1 MTRGRNPEDQ
11 RRRRRRRFARTLLL
25 GTAAVGVPAVA
36 NALIARRNRRLENP
50 VWGRSRH
57 YSWKEGDVSFQ
68 QLGNGSPVVLLH
80 SLGPG
85 YDSEQWR
92 DTGTLIG
99 RSRRVYALDLLG
111 WGRSDKPPLQYDG
124 ELYIQLLRDFLDHVV
139 REPAT
144 IVGAGLGASYA
155 VQVAA
160 DAPEIVEALGLVS
173 PVGLDTPEDEPDLTD
188 ALTNR
193 VLRLPLVG
201 TTTLNLY
208 TSRTAIARHLRRE
221 VYATPDR
228 ADAARIEHHYRS
240 SHQPG
245 SHYALAALLS
255 GYLNH
260 GIESSVSRL
269 DLPIWLAWGRLAA
282 NPRVESADIWLN
294 RLGKADLD
302 VFDRVGQLPHLEA
315 PQVFAER
322 FISFLDRIPN
332 R

>member
-1 MTRGRNPEDQ
+1 MTEGRNPGDQ
-11 RRRRRRRFARTLLL
+11 RKRRRRRFARTLLL

-50 VWGRSRH
+50 VWGRSRR

-68 QLGNGSPVVLLH
+68 QLGSGSPVVLLH
-80 SLGPG
+80 SPGPG

-92 DTGTLIG
+92 GAGTLIG
-99 RSRRVYALDLLG
+99 RRQRVYAFDLLG
-111 WGRSDKPPLQYDG
+111 WGRSEKPPLRYDG
-124 ELYIQLLRDFLDHVV
+124 ELYIQLLRDFLEHVV

-144 IVGAGLGASYA
+144 IVAAGLGASYA

-201 TTTLNLY
+201 TTTLNLC

-221 VYATPDR
+221 VYAIPDR
-228 ADAARIEHHYRS
+228 VDAARI
-240 SHQPG
+240 
-245 SHYALAALLS
+245 
-255 GYLNH
+255 
-260 GIESSVSRL
+260 
-269 DLPIWLAWGRLAA
+269 
-282 NPRVESADIWLN
+282 PR
-294 RLGKADLD
+294 RG
-302 VFDRVGQLPHLEA
+302 
-315 PQVFAER
+315 
-322 FISFLDRIPN
+322 
-332 R
+332 